1 MDIDRKKTRRW
12 LIRATKTPF
21 YKVMEEAKLTPLQQ
35 SIIRDR
41 FLLGKSNIEIAL
53 NNHVSIETIRNE
65 LAKAYDNLGG
75 AIYLVEAQNEVYKD
89 FAAGGRS
96 HVAG

>member
-12 LIRATKTPF
+12 LIKAPKTPF
-21 YKVMEEAKLTPLQQ
+21 CKVVEEAKLTPFQQ

-41 FLLGKSNIEIAL
+41 FMLGKSNIEIAIK
-53 NNHVSIETIRNE
+53 NHVSIETIRNE

-75 AIYLVEAQNEVYKD
+75 AIAYLVEA
-89 FAAGGRS
+89 
-96 HVAG
+96 